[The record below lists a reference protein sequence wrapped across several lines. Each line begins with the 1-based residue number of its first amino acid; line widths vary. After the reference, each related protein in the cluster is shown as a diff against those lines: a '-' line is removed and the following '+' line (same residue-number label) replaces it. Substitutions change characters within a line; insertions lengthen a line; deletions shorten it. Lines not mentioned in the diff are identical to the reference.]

1 MFVIGPCLGFW
12 IGLDAEGT
20 VVGLTNVG
28 AKESIDFFV
37 GDTVVLVIGSSVGE
51 LVTVVTGD
59 LLTGV

>member
-1 MFVIGPCLGFW
+1 MFVTGPCLGFW

-37 GDTVVLVIGSSVGE
+37 GDIV
-51 LVTVVTGD
+51 D
-59 LLTGV
+59 PPP